1 MRTRRRILP
10 RRLLPPQFA
19 HAARVAGAATLIIA
33 IVYTG
38 CVTALNLVVAHRLTG
53 QTDARLSDRLTEASR
68 SRITVLPAKDGD
80 DDGDVDDAPLF
91 LWLVSPGGH
100 VSPLSSDAP
109 ALPGGLRPGA
119 GWPVTTVIG
128 GSPFR
133 LAARRTGSQWI
144 VAGQSLAQNRHTES
158 VLLGSELAAAPLLL
172 IAMFLGSLTVG
183 LKALGPVE
191 QSRRRQLEFTAD
203 ASHELRTPLSVI
215 SAEADIALASPR
227 SAAEYQGALTRIQG
241 EGKRL
246 RLIVEDL
253 LWLAR
258 FDSQPP
264 PPGESRSTWPRSPAR
279 ARAGSARSPG
289 RARSPVADTDTQA
302 PALISAPPEWIDR
315 LAGVL
320 MDNACRYAGRAAR
333 SGSAWTRWP
342 AGSAWPSRTAARAFR
357 RRNAG
362 GCSTVST
369 ARPAT
374 ARAQDW
380 GWPSRTR
387 SPGQPAAAGASAA
400 RHRSAEPGWPYR
412 GAGTSPGISPWATRR
427 PRLPGIRGPAG
438 PARRGRWRRNHR
450 RPRTEASGQSTSADA
465 GKLPDGQ
472 PAPDLLS
479 WLAIAW
485 SRARIV
491 VSASRPVIADPGS
504 SCRSTNGKR

>member
-1 MRTRRRILP
+1 MRSGRRILP

-38 CVTALNLVVAHRLTG
+38 CVTALDLVVAHRLTG
-53 QTDARLSDRLTEASR
+53 QTDARLSDRLTEATR
-68 SRITVLPAKDGD
+68 SRVTALPAKDGD

-100 VSPLSSDAP
+100 VSQLSSDAP
-109 ALPGGLRPGA
+109 ALPRGLRPGP
-119 GWPVTTVIG
+119 GWAVTTVIG

-133 LAARRTGSQWI
+133 LAARRTASQWI

-158 VLLGSELAAAPLLL
+158 VLLGSEIAAAPLLL
-172 IAMFLGSLTVG
+172 VAMFLGSLTVG

-264 PPGESRSTWPRSPAR
+264 PPGDEPLDVATIAGTCASRFRAVAR
-279 ARAGSARSPG
+279 ARSITL
-289 RARSPVADTDTQA
+289 VADTDTQA

-320 MDNACRYAGRAAR
+320 MDNACRYAGPGGQVRISVDAVASRVSLAVEDSGPGIPEAERGRLFDRFHRA
-333 SGSAWTRWP
+333 SS
-342 AGSAWPSRTAARAFR
+342 
-357 RRNAG
+357 
-362 GCSTVST
+362 
-369 ARPAT
+369 
-374 ARAQDW
+374 D
-380 GWPSRTR
+380 
-387 SPGQPAAAGASAA
+387 GQ
-400 RHRSAEPGWPYR
+400 
-412 GAGTSPGISPWATRR
+412 GAGLG
-427 PRLPGIRGPAG
+427 
-438 PARRGRWRRNHR
+438 
-450 RPRTEASGQSTSADA
+450 
-465 GKLPDGQ
+465 
-472 PAPDLLS
+472 
-479 WLAIAW
+479 LAIADSIARSTGGRW
-485 SRARIV
+485 SVGDSASLGGARMAVSWRRHQPRHQPVGDAPSAPAWYPGASRAGEEGAV
-491 VSASRPVIADPGS
+491 AEESPATPD
-504 SCRSTNGKR
+504 